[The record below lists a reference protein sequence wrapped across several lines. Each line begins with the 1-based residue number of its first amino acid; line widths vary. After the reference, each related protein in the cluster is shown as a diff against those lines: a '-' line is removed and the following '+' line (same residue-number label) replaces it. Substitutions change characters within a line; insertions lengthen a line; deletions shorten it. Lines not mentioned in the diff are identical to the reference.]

1 MSNYV
6 KVKDHNGLVRDMSSK
21 AILSVDTA
29 ALEEHRKKKSMMKG
43 VIENSHKINR
53 IEDDILEIKQ
63 LLAQLINTKAQ

>member
-29 ALEEHRKKKSMMKG
+29 ALEEHRKKKNMMKN

-53 IEDDILEIKQ
+53 IEDDISEIKQ